1 MAIEHREI
9 LKSASFT
16 DSLIRDKV
24 LHKLRGLRYGRL
36 TIIDSNGTEF
46 FGDLSTE
53 QDLCAKIIVHDF
65 AFYRAAAF
73 GGSVGA
79 AEAYVAGFW
88 TTDNLVDVVR
98 ILVRNRDVLDGM
110 EEGTATISSA
120 LMKFWHWLNK
130 NTLRG
135 SRKNIA
141 AHYDLGN
148 DFFRLFLDSKLMYS
162 SAVFLDEQETL
173 EQASTR
179 KLQRICEKLKLNKN
193 DHLLEIGSGWGGF
206 AVYAALNY
214 GCRVTTATI
223 SKQQYDATQ
232 ERIRSFG
239 LQDKVQVVLRDYR
252 HLSGKYD
259 KIVSIEMVE
268 AVGHQYLPAY
278 YQQCS
283 RLLKEDGMFLMQAIT
298 IEDHRYEKALGSV
311 DFIKRYI
318 FPGSFIPC
326 ASVLTTEAANAG
338 LRLFNLEDI
347 GPSYALTLKHWRN
360 RFLSNLFYVRR
371 QGFSEDFIRMWEF
384 YLAYCEGGFLERSI
398 SNVQMLFVKPGNRR
412 TQWLPG
418 DTS

>member
-162 SAVFLDEQETL
+162 SAVFLDEKETL

-360 RFLSNLFYVRR
+360 RFLSNLFHVRR

-412 TQWLPG
+412 TQWLPD